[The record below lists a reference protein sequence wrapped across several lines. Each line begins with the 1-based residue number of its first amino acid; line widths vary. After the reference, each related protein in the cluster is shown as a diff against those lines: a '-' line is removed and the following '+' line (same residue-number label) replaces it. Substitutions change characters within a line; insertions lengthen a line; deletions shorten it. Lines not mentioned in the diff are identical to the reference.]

1 MNSEADTAGETA
13 APVQTTPPDP
23 VMAGPGSVGRWVK
36 HAARL
41 VARGYASWLIYIAA
55 LAVVLFVTQPYFY
68 LQEIAVLAAYFTAIA
83 IAALTDRG
91 MTAPHAV
98 LLGLYVHVRDN
109 WKKMLH
115 MTLVLMFLCTLVQF
129 LFGAFIGAGVTVSR
143 LYQPELVSLG
153 LLQQA
158 PMLALHETFAPALAF
173 FCLATLMTNVPFI
186 TSLLQYHCM
195 TLMGLSW
202 GAGYRAADDAMEINL
217 PALLPVCAILTAAPL
232 LLLMVL
238 PVIAP
243 LYFCFAAALTYAAF
257 RASYP
262 AGIAEAAAEAVNHP
276 A

>member
-1 MNSEADTAGETA
+1 MNSEVDTVKEPA
-13 APVQTTPPDP
+13 AAAPPDP
-23 VMAGPGSVGRWVK
+23 VMAGPGSVRRWVR
-36 HAARL
+36 HAGLL
-41 VARGYASWLIYIAA
+41 VLRGFPSWLIYMAA
-55 LAVVLFVTQPYFY
+55 LSVVLFVTQPYFY
-68 LQEIAVLAAYFTAIA
+68 LQEITMLVAYLLAIA

-91 MTAPHAV
+91 LGAPHAV

-115 MTLVLMFLCTLVQF
+115 MTLVLLLLCTVVQF
-129 LFGAFIGAGVTVSR
+129 MFGAFTGAGITVSR
-143 LYQPELVSLG
+143 LYEPELVSLG

-173 FCLATLMTNVPFI
+173 FCLATLMTNVPFA

-217 PALLPVCAILTAAPL
+217 PALLPVCGLLTAIPL
-232 LLLMVL
+232 LLLMTL
-238 PVIAP
+238 PLLAP
-243 LYFCFAAALTYAAF
+243 LYLCFAASLTYAAF

-262 AGIAEAAAEAVNHP
+262 AGIAEAAAEAVNDP